1 MHRQKVKS
9 SMISEIGYDAATQVL
24 EIKFSGSGGVYQ
36 YEAFSPEDWAWFQQQ
51 ESIGKHFGAE
61 IRGKFK
67 SKKMEPEDA
76 QSEQKAPK
84 QDSTQAGDEDAGNQ
98 A

>member
-1 MHRQKVKS
+1 VRRQKVKS

-36 YEAFSPEDWAWFQQQ
+36 YESFSPEDWIWFQQQ

-76 QSEQKAPK
+76 QSEQKTS
-84 QDSTQAGDEDAGNQ
+84 QDPNTQAGA
-98 A
+98 

>member
-1 MHRQKVKS
+1 MNRQKVKS
-9 SMISEIGYDAATQVL
+9 SMISEIGYDAASRVL

-36 YEAFSPEDWAWFQQQ
+36 YEDFSPEDWTWFQQQ

-76 QSEQKAPK
+76 QGSAEAPK
-84 QDSTQAGDEDAGNQ
+84 QE
-98 A
+98 